1 MLLPEKISITSQ
13 HTVHQLY
20 SSWRELQ
27 VPLLQRSSFVFW
39 HDAWRQDGVVSVS
52 HLSRPG
58 RDILGGLER
67 LLQ

>member
-1 MLLPEKISITSQ
+1 MLLREKASITLR
-13 HTVHQLY
+13 HTVHQLL

-27 VPLLQRSSFVFW
+27 VPLLQRSSYVFW
-39 HDAWRQDGVVSVS
+39 HDAWHRGGVVSVS
-52 HLSRPG
+52 YLSRPG